1 MSCENTSQIYVTS
14 VSEDASFSN
23 SINELSEQSN
33 VQDNHSDIAKPA
45 DSSDDVAGSASTST
59 QTAKV
64 NSSDDVADSASTSTQ
79 TAKDEEEEEEEEKDE
94 ENKEKVEEVEDE
106 IEDGRRKEMHFEL
119 LSEHIACTEEKSAT
133 YESLDCIK
141 HLPEGNFSHC
151 IDEPF
156 TLNDNE
162 PAAHSV
168 SISCIDGDPVLCVP
182 SCSSESSGYVSHFTW
197 NSGKQLC

>member
-1 MSCENTSQIYVTS
+1 M
-14 VSEDASFSN
+14 
-23 SINELSEQSN
+23 
-33 VQDNHSDIAKPA
+33 
-45 DSSDDVAGSASTST
+45 
-59 QTAKV
+59 
-64 NSSDDVADSASTSTQ
+64 NSSDDVADSASTSIQ
-79 TAKDEEEEEEEEKDE
+79 TAKDEEEEEEEKDE

-168 SISCIDGDPVLCVP
+168 SISCIDGDPVPYVP

-197 NSGKQLC
+197 NSGKQPC